1 LPGRARGVGASED
14 SSFYIAARAPTD
26 KMIAGIGIDLVK
38 IKRIQDAAQRW
49 DRRFLNRVFTPL
61 EQQYCFARLDPHLHL
76 SGRFAVK
83 EAVFKA
89 LGTGWRSGVRWT
101 EIEVLNNPM
110 GKPMVMA
117 TGMVKQLMADLGVTE
132 IHVSISHDTDYAI
145 GQVILS
151 KAKSPRAKGKL
162 TP

>member
-1 LPGRARGVGASED
+1 
-14 SSFYIAARAPTD
+14 
-26 KMIAGIGIDLVK
+26 MIAGIGIDLVK
-38 IKRIQDAAQRW
+38 IKRIHEAVKKW

-61 EQQYCFARLDPHLHL
+61 EQKYCYARLDPFLHL

-101 EIEVLNNPM
+101 EIEVLNNPQ
-110 GKPMVMA
+110 GKPIVTV
-117 TGMVKQLMADLGVTE
+117 TGRVKQLMADLGVVE

-145 GQVILS
+145 GQIILE
-151 KAKSPRAKGKL
+151 KL
-162 TP
+162 